1 MAGLM
6 HGGIEIISLDCRFAI
21 SQHPEV
27 EAKIVDELQRHGLA
41 ATEENPN
48 PRQLTYPDLSKLTY
62 LQAVIK
68 VSCLT
73 EHSHVSSQFLCAW
86 SPSALRNSLGDS
98 LCL

>member
-1 MAGLM
+1 MAGRM
-6 HGGIEIISLDCRFAI
+6 CWDIEITSLDCRFAI

-27 EAKIVDELQRHGLA
+27 EAKIVAELQSHGLA

-73 EHSHVSSQFLCAW
+73 EHSHAWPEFL
-86 SPSALRNSLGDS
+86 
-98 LCL
+98 